1 MANNT
6 TLNISSLDF
15 DVLKYNLKQYL
26 AGQDKFKDYNFEGS
40 NFNVLLD
47 VLSYNSYLNS
57 FYLNMISSEMFLDS
71 AQKLDSVISHAKE
84 LNYLPRSARSAKT
97 VVDFTIETA
106 DRFAMRTVENPF
118 IIPKGTTFS
127 GYNSNGNFTFIT
139 DQEHSVLSSNSIY
152 NVTNLEIFEGSYT
165 QDSYIVDYTVENQ
178 RFVLSNPNIDIESLQ
193 IIVNENNTN
202 TIYSY
207 VENLYNLSSNS
218 YVYFLQPTFN
228 QKYEFLFGDGNL
240 GYKPLNGSYIIA
252 DYRVTNASKGN
263 GVSSIILNTDLGVYN
278 GGQGTSSDI
287 IPLSSSAGGADQ
299 EGIESIRFNAP
310 RHYQTQSRCITTK
323 DYIVA
328 VLQEF
333 PDVEYVNVYG
343 GAVTNTAVEYGT
355 VYISPSTYSGATITD
370 NRKIDIQSY
379 INSLSPIGIRTKIID
394 PDYLY
399 ITISSVIH
407 VNFRNTSSTPSLII
421 SKSTAA
427 IKNYNDKNL
436 KNFNTAFR
444 LSKLEQSINDC
455 DIGIL
460 SNESDTKVYKQ
471 FNPVLYIGFSIY
483 CNFFN
488 PIKKGSVSSS
498 VFATKGSN
506 YIITDY
512 IDGVT
517 ITNGL
522 LYAIEQNADLK
533 NSNYYQIGTVD
544 YLKGIIVINEQIY
557 TDIGAGVKIY
567 GTPSSKDIYCVDNT
581 IISIDVISGLT
592 LTTVSE

>member
-263 GVSSIILNTDLGVYN
+263 SVSSIILNTDLGVYN

-483 CNFFN
+483 CNLFN

-498 VFATKGSN
+498 VFTTKGSN

-533 NSNYYQIGTVD
+533 NSNYYQTGTVD

-567 GTPSSKDIYCVDNT
+567 ATPSSKDIYCVDNT

>member
-97 VVDFTIETA
+97 VVNFTIETA

-152 NVTNLEIFEGSYT
+152 NITNLEIFEGSYT

-370 NRKIDIQSY
+370 NRKIDIQNY

-483 CNFFN
+483 CNLFN
-488 PIKKGSVSSS
+488 SIKKGSVSSS
-498 VFATKGSN
+498 VFTTKGSN

-567 GTPSSKDIYCVDNT
+567 ATPSSKDIYCVDNT